1 VPGLEQY
8 ITFDL
13 EDIKTYKNPPSSALD
28 RNEIS
33 VAMPSSE
40 FVAEFEK
47 MLRRKRWMKS
57 DNGNPKLAVS
67 QAPHVI
73 VIVVP
78 NGSSSR

>member
-1 VPGLEQY
+1 VAVPGFEQY

-13 EDIKTYKNPPSSALD
+13 EDIETYENPPLSALD

-33 VAMPSSE
+33 VATSPI

-47 MLRRKRWMKS
+47 MLRSKRWIQ
-57 DNGNPKLAVS
+57 GNPEMAVS

-73 VIVVP
+73 VVP
-78 NGSSSR
+78 NSSSSR